1 METFL
6 IFEYLRGYIKSANF
20 IENLKNII
28 LEKINI
34 RELPVVNYLDYE
46 CNHHIKIP
54 IKIT

>member
-6 IFEYLRGYIKSANF
+6 VFEYLRGHIKSVNF

-34 RELPVVNYLDYE
+34 RELPVVNHGFLRL
-46 CNHHIKIP
+46 
-54 IKIT
+54 